1 MVDTWPVR
9 GRVMLAVVDGLQE
22 RPTEAADAIGSAARS
37 GRGRAPGASYVKV
50 VLVVFGVLFVFLA
63 LVAGRA
69 DGPTGVDSSV
79 SDWLASNRSDALIG
93 LMEVWTHAG
102 SSAAIWAVGCVCIT
116 VGVATRRWS
125 WFWTIVPTAAAS
137 GITANL
143 LKGVFD
149 RPRPTAPVALRD
161 FLGTSFP
168 SGHAATASALIG
180 AIALVWA
187 WERPGRARL
196 AAVCWLV
203 ITLGVDLSR
212 MVLGAHWLTDVTAGH
227 LFGSCWVAVAA
238 LCGKRPNATDPSR
251 AVENGVPTDLGG

>member
-1 MVDTWPVR
+1 
-9 GRVMLAVVDGLQE
+9 MLAVMHGLQE
-22 RPTEAADAIGSAARS
+22 RPIEAADAVGSAARF
-37 GRGRAPGASYVKV
+37 GRGRAPGASYAKV

-63 LVAGRA
+63 LVAVRV

-79 SDWLASNRSDALIG
+79 SDWLASNRSDALIS

-143 LKGVFD
+143 LKGLFD
-149 RPRPTAPVALRD
+149 RPRPESPVALRD
-161 FLGTSFP
+161 FLGSSFP

-180 AIALVWA
+180 AVALVWA
-187 WERPGRARL
+187 RERPGRAHL
-196 AAVCWLV
+196 AAVCWFV
-203 ITLGVDLSR
+203 VTMGVDASR
-212 MVLGAHWLTDVTAGH
+212 MVLGAHWLTDVAAGH
-227 LFGSCWVAVAA
+227 LFGSCWVAVAV
-238 LCGKRPNATDPSR
+238 LCSKWPRATDPVDS
-251 AVENGVPTDLGG
+251 A